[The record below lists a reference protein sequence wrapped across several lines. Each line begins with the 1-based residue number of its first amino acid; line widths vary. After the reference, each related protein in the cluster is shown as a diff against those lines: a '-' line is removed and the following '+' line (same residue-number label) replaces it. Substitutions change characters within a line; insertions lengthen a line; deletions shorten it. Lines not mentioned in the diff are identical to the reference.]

1 MLVAHLA
8 QWTSDLPG
16 PAALTKDGTGAGE
29 QERCGAG
36 EGFRSSQPGLRGK
49 VFSAGGGDQ
58 LNPPL

>member
-1 MLVAHLA
+1 M
-8 QWTSDLPG
+8 DLGPPG
-16 PAALTKDGTGAGE
+16 PAALTKNGTGAGE

-36 EGFRSSQPGLRGK
+36 KGFRSGQPGLRGK